1 MNYKSFAAL
10 LQYKFWNTWALMSG
24 LLLSQTA
31 VVSFWMFIFSLFSI
45 TYVVKGIC
53 ISRPPA
59 LCLAPAP
66 GPGHQFLFT
75 GPGLQFVFTGPGP
88 QFVFTGPGP
97 KFLFTGPGRSLGLHI
112 PTLSPQ
118 FVFVGPGLRFFIT
131 VLWFCIFTFLSI
143 VVALAVVILTIVV
156 TF

>member
-31 VVSFWMFIFSLFSI
+31 VVSFWMFISSLFSI

-59 LCLAPAP
+59 LATNFYLPALASNLCLPAWAPNLYLPALAPNFYLP
-66 GPGHQFLFT
+66 
-75 GPGLQFVFTGPGP
+75 
-88 QFVFTGPGP
+88 
-97 KFLFTGPGRSLGLHI
+97 
-112 PTLSPQ
+112 
-118 FVFVGPGLRFFIT
+118 
-131 VLWFCIFTFLSI
+131 
-143 VVALAVVILTIVV
+143 ALAGAWACIYQPCPPNLYLLALAYD
-156 TF
+156 FLLLCSDFAFLPSYL